1 MPPFAYL
8 PCVVICRCGFEWA
21 KNSKLFPNLARMAR
35 QFLGVP
41 ASSATV
47 ERLFSVVGMAFADKR
62 KSAHAETL
70 AELAFTKL
78 NLET

>member
-1 MPPFAYL
+1 MRTDTDENTTGIHALIVYSEQHSL
-8 PCVVICRCGFEWA
+8 TY
-21 KNSKLFPNLARMAR
+21 
-35 QFLGVP
+35 
-41 ASSATV
+41 SATV

-62 KSAHAETL
+62 NKSTHAETL